1 MVYATVNCTAPIRR
15 ATGRRRGWAE
25 QAGRHPEGGGCTGW
39 KDLADWGLV
48 VRALLKKEPAQ
59 AEAGSRGRHNLW
71 EAGRWTR
78 PGWRCKP
85 ARGYAS
91 RALLSPHRLSSALSK
106 TEMTPG
112 CYLLDPAAMLLTKHS
127 GLWPLGE
134 KQALSLVLGGRSWQ
148 VRLTRVKDKACAGG
162 PWGGADWWG
171 HWDSFWQPFLLC
183 LE

>member
-15 ATGRRRGWAE
+15 ATGRRWGWAE
-25 QAGRHPEGGGCTGW
+25 RAGQHPEGGGCTGR

-48 VRALLKKEPAQ
+48 VRALLKKEPEQ

-91 RALLSPHRLSSALSK
+91 RALLSPHHLSSALGK
-106 TEMTPG
+106 TEIPRAVT
-112 CYLLDPAAMLLTKHS
+112 CWTLLHCFNQAFRSVTTR
-127 GLWPLGE
+127 GE
-134 KQALSLVLGGRSWQ
+134 TSLVFGSGGQ
-148 VRLTRVKDKACAGG
+148 ELAGKAHTCQG
-162 PWGGADWWG
+162 
-171 HWDSFWQPFLLC
+171 
-183 LE
+183 